1 MMLPA
6 RQPRRARL
14 RPRRR
19 RSMAPRP
26 VNAEEKF
33 HGSYT
38 PEPNSGCWL
47 WLGFVHPRT
56 GYGQFSAGRGTQTLA
71 HRLSWKMHRG
81 PIPEGHCVCH
91 KCDVRTC
98 VNPDHLWLG
107 TYADNM
113 RDAARKGRMKWKAGH
128 NRDLPNCSQHP
139 AAKLTESQVR
149 DIRASSASG
158 VEAARA
164 HGVSPVTISRI
175 RRGLLWR
182 ALH

>member
-1 MMLPA
+1 
-6 RQPRRARL
+6 
-14 RPRRR
+14 
-19 RSMAPRP
+19 MAPRP

-33 HGSYT
+33 RNSYI

-56 GYGQFSAGRGTQTLA
+56 GYGQFSAGRRTQTLA
-71 HRLSWKMHRG
+71 HRQSWKMHRG
-81 PIPEGHCVCH
+81 QIPEGYCVCH

-113 RDAARKGRMKWKAGH
+113 RDAAQKGRMNWKAEH
-128 NRDLPNCSQHP
+128 CRDLRKGSQHP

-149 DIRASSASG
+149 DIRSSSTAG

-164 HGVSPVTISRI
+164 HGVSPVTVSRI
-175 RRGLLWR
+175 RRGLTWR
-182 ALH
+182 VLI